1 MNYEI
6 LTHNRTS
13 FFSPFIMLQ
22 EALKVF
28 QTTSLDP
35 SDFTSLAELIVDIDV
50 KKGQVLFQ
58 QGHSTSSA
66 LYVIREGTVRLTSTS
81 AQYNDVILKKGGF
94 FGEDMLEHDA
104 LPGVDL
110 RSQPMSKAKYTVTV
124 MEDCTLG
131 LLTLEE
137 CRTVFDTTK
146 IGKARRSN
154 RFESIR
160 DSDITFKSLKRH
172 AILGAGTFGQVWLV
186 SRLTSDGKTRKAYA
200 LKIQSKYELIRHS
213 QALGVV
219 QEKNIMAQ
227 LRHPFIIN
235 LVTTYQDAQRVYMLL
250 GLVQGGEL
258 FSVMHKSSGDGLSEQ
273 DAQFYSAGILEGL
286 AYMHRRH
293 ILYRDLKPENVLVDG
308 TGYPVI
314 VDLGFGT
321 CHCEGEF
328 S

>member
-1 MNYEI
+1 M
-6 LTHNRTS
+6 
-13 FFSPFIMLQ
+13 
-22 EALKVF
+22 
-28 QTTSLDP
+28 
-35 SDFTSLAELIVDIDV
+35 VDV
-50 KKGQVLFQ
+50 NFEKGHVLFEE
-58 QGHSTSSA
+58 GSPTSSA
-66 LYVIREGTVRLTSTS
+66 MYVIREGQVKLTSTS
-81 AQYNDVILKKGGF
+81 ASEEYNNTILKKGGF

-110 RSQPMSKAKYTVTV
+110 RVKPMSKAKYTVTV
-124 MEDCTLG
+124 IEDCTVG

-137 CRTVFDTTK
+137 CRTVFDTSK
-146 IGKARRSN
+146 IGKAARRSN

-160 DSDITFKSLKRH
+160 DSEIEFNSLTRH

-200 LKIQSKYELIRHS
+200 LKIQSKFDLIRHS

-227 LRHPFIIN
+227 LHHPFIIN
-235 LVTTYQDAQRVYMLL
+235 LVTSYQDPQRVYMLL

-258 FSVMHKSSGDGLSEQ
+258 FSVMHKSSGDGIPEAH
-273 DAQFYSAGILEGL
+273 AQFYSAGIIEGL
-286 AYMHRRH
+286 GYMHRRH
-293 ILYRDLKPENVLVDG
+293 ILYRDLKPENVLLDD

-321 CHCEGEF
+321 CQLVCLPF
-328 S
+328 LMD

>member
-1 MNYEI
+1 M
-6 LTHNRTS
+6 S
-13 FFSPFIMLQ
+13 Q

-28 QTTSLDP
+28 KTTPLDP
-35 SDFTSLAELIVDIDV
+35 SDFSSLAELIVDIPFE
-50 KKGQVLFQ
+50 KGQVVFQ
-58 QGHSTSSA
+58 EGHRTSSA
-66 LYVIREGTVRLTSTS
+66 FYIIRDGQVRLTSTTT
-81 AQYNDVILKKGGF
+81 AEYNNKILNKGGF

-110 RSQPMSKAKYTVTV
+110 RSQPTSKAKYTVTV
-124 MEDCTLG
+124 LEDCTLG
-131 LLTLEE
+131 LLTLDE

-146 IGKARRSN
+146 MGKAARSN

-160 DSDITFKSLKRH
+160 DSDIEFKSLKRH

-186 SRLTSDGKTRKAYA
+186 SRLTSDGRTRKAYA

-213 QALGVV
+213 QAMGVV

-227 LRHPFIIN
+227 LKHPFIIS
-235 LVTTYQDAQRVYMLL
+235 LVTTFQDAQRVYMLL

-258 FSVMHKSSGDGLSEQ
+258 FSVMHKSSGDGLSEA

-293 ILYRDLKPENVLVDG
+293 ILYRDLKPENVLVDEA
-308 TGYPVI
+308 GYPVI

-321 CHCEGEF
+321 CHIVRECEVSEVDD
-328 S
+328 